1 MKILKSILFIFFVSI
16 AIQSPQA
23 AEIYRAT
30 DEEVID
36 FLEKGLEDNWFGS
49 YYGDGESNNHKN
61 GYMSEEFKFILKKI
75 GNKMFYDNK
84 LYLSLYLTWKNLPDA
99 NLENG
104 GKHGG
109 C

>member
-30 DEEVID
+30 DNEVID

-49 YYGDGESNNHKN
+49 YYDDGESNNHKN
-61 GYMSEEFKFILKKI
+61 GYMSEEFKFILNSKQEEL
-75 GNKMFYDNK
+75 FYK
-84 LYLSLYLTWKNLPDA
+84 CYAT
-99 NLENG
+99 
-104 GKHGG
+104 
-109 C
+109 